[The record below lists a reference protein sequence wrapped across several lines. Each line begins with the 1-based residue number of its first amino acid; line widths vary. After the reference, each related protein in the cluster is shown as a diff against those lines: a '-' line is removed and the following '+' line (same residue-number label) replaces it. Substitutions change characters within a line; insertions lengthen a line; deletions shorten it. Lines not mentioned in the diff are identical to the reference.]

1 MPRIIIIIITIN
13 GIVGHRINYQHLF
26 ASDQHM
32 EDGYGYHFELLLK
45 RRTFHAPFNKV
56 ECMLHIITLSLSLFV
71 FFAENKDPGLFSWS
85 FVLVFS
91 LCIAT
96 AGAVFCISC
105 SQCRYGIDR
114 IYLDFLWFFF
124 SSSSFVCSTFLFR
137 DRLINFTIR

>member
-26 ASDQHM
+26 AWDQHI

-96 AGAVFCISC
+96 AGAVYCISC

-124 SSSSFVCSTFLFR
+124 LLLLSFVLHFYSKI
-137 DRLINFTIR
+137 D